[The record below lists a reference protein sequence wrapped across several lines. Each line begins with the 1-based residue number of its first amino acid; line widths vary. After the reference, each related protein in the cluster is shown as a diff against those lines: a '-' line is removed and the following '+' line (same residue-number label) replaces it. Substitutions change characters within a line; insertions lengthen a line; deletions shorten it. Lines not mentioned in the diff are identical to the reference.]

1 MTILRCMKFGLC
13 IFSVGHRPA
22 NPGAVWSYP
31 DVATKFCVFRFPTSA
46 CFFQTSKYCRW
57 MSLALSHEIFGQGIS
72 GL

>member
-1 MTILRCMKFGLC
+1 MTIRRCMKFGLC

-22 NPGAVWSYP
+22 N
-31 DVATKFCVFRFPTSA
+31 VATKFCVFRFPTSA